1 MSRRNSDPLRAG
13 QAAFRLNLALSA
25 MAWQAAFVVPARLQ
39 MMALGLV
46 SPKPDDMTE
55 MTRMVTEKFAAV
67 AQGAGAATAR
77 AMAGGDAVS
86 VAMAAIG
93 PARRAVRANAKRLA
107 KG

>member
-1 MSRRNSDPLRAG
+1 MRAG

-46 SPKPDDMTE
+46 SPKPGDMGE
-55 MTRMVTEKFAAV
+55 MTLMVAEKFAAV

-77 AMAGGDAVS
+77 AMAGGDPVS

>member
-1 MSRRNSDPLRAG
+1 MSRRNDPFRAG
-13 QAAFRLNLALSA
+13 QAALRLNLALSA

-39 MMALGLV
+39 MMAFGLA
-46 SPKPDDMTE
+46 SPTGGDAIE

-77 AMAGGDAVS
+77 AMAGGDAVA